1 MMAKKLPTDSDYAN
15 SNKNLEAEDYEVD
28 YAITYTCPLYQVRT
42 LGCYHVAREEEPLQN
57 YFQWVCDKLNQ
68 TNEMLADGSG
78 DKKGRSF
85 KHWYFV
91 HWHTDWNKNWLEL
104 MHLEELPQKCRAIYL
119 DVEDMENITEK
130 NILFIIILLQVVYF
144 VYDAYDLTTRRLL
157 KRICR
162 QT

>member
-78 DKKGRSF
+78 DKTGRSL
-85 KHWYFV
+85 KHWYFG
-91 HWHTDWNKNWLEL
+91 HWHTDWNNNWLEL
-104 MHLEELPQKCRAIYL
+104 MHMEGLPQKCRAIYL
-119 DVEDMENITEK
+119 DVEDMETGEHI
-130 NILFIIILLQVVYF
+130 F
-144 VYDAYDLTTRRLL
+144 L
-157 KRICR
+157 K
-162 QT
+162 

>member
-42 LGCYHVAREEEPLQN
+42 LGCYHVSREEEPLQN

-78 DKKGRSF
+78 D
-85 KHWYFV
+85 
-91 HWHTDWNKNWLEL
+91 NWLEL
-104 MHLEELPQKCRAIYL
+104 MHMEELPQKCRAIYL
-119 DVEDMENITEK
+119 DVEDMETGEHI
-130 NILFIIILLQVVYF
+130 F
-144 VYDAYDLTTRRLL
+144 L
-157 KRICR
+157 K
-162 QT
+162 

>member
-78 DKKGRSF
+78 DKKADLSNTGISVTGTPTGT
-85 KHWYFV
+85 KTGLSLCTW
-91 HWHTDWNKNWLEL
+91 KNCPKSAGQFTW
-104 MHLEELPQKCRAIYL
+104 M
-119 DVEDMENITEK
+119 
-130 NILFIIILLQVVYF
+130 
-144 VYDAYDLTTRRLL
+144 
-157 KRICR
+157 
-162 QT
+162 

>member
-1 MMAKKLPTDSDYAN
+1 M
-15 SNKNLEAEDYEVD
+15 
-28 YAITYTCPLYQVRT
+28 RT

-119 DVEDMENITEK
+119 DVEDMETGEHI
-130 NILFIIILLQVVYF
+130 F
-144 VYDAYDLTTRRLL
+144 L
-157 KRICR
+157 K
-162 QT
+162 

>member
-28 YAITYTCPLYQVRT
+28 YAITHTCPLYRVKT
-42 LGCYHVAREEEPLQN
+42 LGYYHVAREEEPLQN

-85 KHWYFV
+85 KHWYFG
-91 HWHTDWNKNWLEL
+91 HWHTDWSLCTWKNCPKSAGQFTW
-104 MHLEELPQKCRAIYL
+104 M
-119 DVEDMENITEK
+119 
-130 NILFIIILLQVVYF
+130 
-144 VYDAYDLTTRRLL
+144 
-157 KRICR
+157 
-162 QT
+162 

>member
-85 KHWYFV
+85 KHWYFGPLA
-91 HWHTDWNKNWLEL
+91 HRLE
-104 MHLEELPQKCRAIYL
+104 QKLA
-119 DVEDMENITEK
+119 
-130 NILFIIILLQVVYF
+130 
-144 VYDAYDLTTRRLL
+144 
-157 KRICR
+157 
-162 QT
+162 